1 MKNAEPAWVAPK
13 SDLMANQIPVET
25 LPLDSRP
32 QADTSHGHLRLR
44 VLSGSAIM
52 LLSSVFVSG
61 VNLIYNIAIAHALG
75 AGNFGHASVV
85 YTLLML
91 LSSVTLAFQL
101 ICSKYV
107 ARSSS
112 SRETVAIYRL
122 LHRRSWMAGLALGL
136 ALALLSSAIT
146 RYLNLPS
153 SDFIITLALGIVF
166 YVPLG
171 VRRGF
176 MQGTYDFW
184 PLAINFALEVVAKL
198 VGTVI
203 LMALGH
209 GVEGVVGATSASVLV
224 AYVLGIPRR
233 HHLSDIAPA
242 TLAEGLGEGVQAITF
257 FVGQVII
264 SNLDVVLVKHFF
276 DATQAGVY
284 AAIALV
290 GRLVYMLS
298 WSIVSGMFPFSAG
311 THSEAKG
318 GRVVLSTALL
328 LVIGVGVLSAL
339 GAWLAPPALWHAL
352 LGAGFPIASH
362 GFSALLAYYAAM
374 TAIYCVS
381 IVLMS
386 YEVSRKI
393 GNVAWVQLGFSGL
406 IVLAIYLFHSDLSE
420 VITVQFVL
428 KAALLVAVSV
438 PFLRFSSLL
447 KPSHVVPVFPGQL
460 QRIRQVE
467 ENEVI
472 AEFLKGEFYQEEFR
486 RYRQTFGDLVYQPD
500 LSDERENALRRALLF
515 QRRGRLWR
523 ELPPDTEWW
532 EVEFT
537 PEDLR
542 RMRVF
547 ARNQWLRYGAPGF
560 LLLDTV
566 EKVRARIRSQSR
578 DPFILKLRSLSMEM
592 EKRDG
597 EMQHRSVVLITI
609 NDFAPLT
616 ILEGNHRMTA
626 AALVRPDTLHQRFR
640 YFCGFS
646 PHMSDCCWYRT
657 DISTLWRYG
666 LNTIAYYLLDRHK
679 VSTTILEAEAPLS
692 SRDVNAT

>member
-1 MKNAEPAWVAPK
+1 MNNSEPVWVTPQED
-13 SDLMANQIPVET
+13 SPANQMPPEIVSLE
-25 LPLDSRP
+25 SEP
-32 QADTSHGHLRLR
+32 QGHLRRR

-61 VNLIYNIAIAHALG
+61 VNLIYNVAIARALG
-75 AGNFGHASVV
+75 ADDFGHASVV
-85 YTLLML
+85 YTLLMI

-112 SRETVAIYRL
+112 SRDTAAIYRL
-122 LHRRSWMAGLALGL
+122 LHRRSWLAGMAFGLV
-136 ALALLSSAIT
+136 LALLSSAIT

-153 SDFIITLALGIVF
+153 KNLILTLALGVVF

-184 PLAINFALEVVAKL
+184 PLAINFALEVIAKL

-203 LMALGH
+203 LMAAGQ
-209 GVEGVVGATSASVLV
+209 GVEGVVTATSASVLV
-224 AYVLGIPRR
+224 AYICGIPRR
-233 HHLSDIAPA
+233 HHASDIAPA
-242 TLAEGLGEGVQAITF
+242 TLAEGVGEGVQAVTF

-276 DATQAGVY
+276 DPTQAGLY

-311 THSEAKG
+311 IHSEGKG

-328 LVIGVGVLSAL
+328 LVIGVGVVSSV
-339 GAWLAPPALWHAL
+339 GAWLAPPTLWRLL
-352 LGAGFPIASH
+352 LGAGFPIITND
-362 GFSALLAYYAAM
+362 FSALMAYYAAM

-381 IVLMS
+381 VVLMS
-386 YEVSRKI
+386 YEISRKI
-393 GNVAWVQLGFSGL
+393 GNVAWVQLGFSAL
-406 IVLAIYLFHSDLSE
+406 IILAVYLFHDGLHE
-420 VITVQFVL
+420 VISVQFVL
-428 KAALLVAVSV
+428 KLLLLLAVSV
-438 PFLRFSSLL
+438 PFLRFSSLV
-447 KPSHVVPVFPGQL
+447 KPSHAGSVVSSQL
-460 QRIRQVE
+460 HRVRRVE

-486 RYRQTFGDLVYQPD
+486 RYRQSFGRLVYRPD
-500 LSDERENALRRALLF
+500 LNDARENALRRALLF

-523 ELPPDTEWW
+523 ELPADTEWW
-532 EVEFT
+532 EIQLSPRDFSRV
-537 PEDLR
+537 
-542 RMRVF
+542 RVF

-566 EKVRARIRSQSR
+566 EKVRGRIRSQSR
-578 DPFILKLRSLSMEM
+578 DAFILKLRSLSLEM
-592 EKRDG
+592 E
-597 EMQHRSVVLITI
+597 EQNQELQHSSVLLITI
-609 NDFAPLT
+609 NEFAPLT

-626 AALVRPDTLHQRFR
+626 AGLVQPGTLDRRFR

-646 PHMSDCCWYRT
+646 AHMSDCCWYRT

-679 VSTTILEAEAPLS
+679 VSTTILEAEALAGE
-692 SRDVNAT
+692 VK